1 MHSQAALPR
10 RRQNGVSR
18 VLVEVGIAAL
28 VVALLALALR
38 PGLGPG
44 ALFALAALVVLGAA
58 DAAAALIRRIRGTR
72 KPRGRTPP
80 QAAGR
85 IVTLAAVIVLLPAAV
100 SYIGAI
106 TRPSNSTLSIRSVEW
121 VRDNGGRG
129 LVSEVERMYYSMTA
143 PSKGGPALKHLDV
156 AGVASAPTL
165 SHPLR
170 HRSAPA
176 PTAPRPRPAY
186 RPRDITPVIHPAL
199 PGEGVWRVTQARFA
213 HEPSPP
219 VLVTTYRPDPSY
231 PRVVAGLAWINHRR
245 TRLALYTG
253 LQEPPGA
260 SGPHAVPA
268 SGLTK
273 LLATFNSGFKHADSN
288 GGFFSAGHLFE
299 PLQPGQGTIVGTSNG
314 RLDVRAWQG
323 GSAPPSGIAFARQN
337 LPLIVDHH
345 RPNPNLSD
353 GPQWGATLGNAI
365 LVWRSGVGVDRHG
378 NLIYAAAPDQ
388 SVSSLARMLIHAG
401 AVRAVELDINTAWV
415 TLNSYAYTG
424 ARGASSLLPSMARP
438 ATRYLTPDDRDFFAV
453 YLR

>member
-1 MHSQAALPR
+1 MLA
-10 RRQNGVSR
+10 
-18 VLVEVGIAAL
+18 EVGIAAL

-44 ALFALAALVVLGAA
+44 ALIAAAALVVLGLA
-58 DAAAALIRRIRGTR
+58 DAATVLIRRIRGTR
-72 KPRGRTPP
+72 RPRGRTAP

-85 IVTLAAVIVLLPAAV
+85 IATLAAAIVLVPAAI
-100 SYIGAI
+100 SYIAAM
-106 TRPSNSTLSIRSVEW
+106 TRPSNSSLSIRSVEW
-121 VRDNGGRG
+121 LRDNGGRS
-129 LVSEVERMYYSMTA
+129 LVSEVERIYYSITA
-143 PSKGGPALKHLDV
+143 PAKGGPALKHLEV
-156 AGVASAPTL
+156 AGVAAAPVLTHQL
-165 SHPLR
+165 P
-170 HRSAPA
+170 HRATPV
-176 PTAPRPRPAY
+176 PTAPRPHPAY

-231 PRVVAGLAWINHRR
+231 PRVVAGLAWINHLR
-245 TRLALYTG
+245 THLALYTG
-253 LQEPPGA
+253 MQEPPGA
-260 SGPHAVPA
+260 TGPHAVPA

-299 PLQPGQGTIVGTSNG
+299 PLRPGQGTIVGTTTG

-323 GSAPPSGIAFARQN
+323 GPAPPSSIAFARQN

-378 NLIYAAAPDQ
+378 NLIYAAAPYQ

-424 ARGASSLLPSMARP
+424 GRGASSLLPDMARP

>member
-1 MHSQAALPR
+1 MHSQAAVAR
-10 RRQNGVSR
+10 RRQAGLSR
-18 VLVEVGIAAL
+18 VLVDAGIAAL
-28 VVALLALALR
+28 MVALLALALR

-44 ALFALAALVVLGAA
+44 ALLAIAALMVLGAA
-58 DAAAALIRRIRGTR
+58 DAATALVRRIRGTR
-72 KPRGRTPP
+72 RPRGRTPV
-80 QAAGR
+80 QALGR
-85 IVTLAAVIVLLPAAV
+85 VVTLAAAIVLLPAAV
-100 SYIGAI
+100 SYIGAL

-121 VRDNGGRG
+121 LRDNGGRG
-129 LVSEVERMYYSMTA
+129 LVSEVERIYYSMTA
-143 PSKGGPALKHLDV
+143 PSKGGPALTHLDV
-156 AGVASAPTL
+156 AGVASAPAL
-165 SHPLR
+165 PLGHR
-170 HRSAPA
+170 AQTVRSA
-176 PTAPRPRPAY
+176 APRPRPAY
-186 RPRDITPVIHPAL
+186 RPHDIRPVIHPAL

-231 PRVVAGLAWINHRR
+231 PRVVGGLAWINHRR

-288 GGFFSAGHLFE
+288 GGFFSSGHLFE
-299 PLQPGQGTIVGTSNG
+299 PLQTGQGTIVGTASG

-323 GSAPPSGIAFARQN
+323 GSAPPPGIAFARQN

-378 NLIYAAAPDQ
+378 NLIYAAAPYQ

-415 TLNSYAYTG
+415 TLNSYAHTG
-424 ARGASSLLPSMARP
+424 AHGASSLLPDMARP